1 MKKLATILCAAVL
14 ATTLV
19 ACGGGAQSSTASTA
33 TSAAI
38 TSSESSFTG
47 SWRTCTMVTDGIT
60 IWGDF
65 SSMYGSDGGW
75 TIDVMDNGTA
85 NMVMGDQSTTV
96 NWSAKGNVITFTN
109 GLGKGEDLVATLDGD
124 VLSANMNME
133 DSDSS
138 ISFSRDGTTSDL
150 PDVSPAGAQPIT
162 SADALVGTWKLTA
175 AFSDTVNMYGPDGA
189 LAKRL
194 GVSDTM
200 VFNPKGKGSLMG
212 FDFTWTTDAAGTSFE
227 SVMADAPVEVLAVD
241 GGIIFSFGQG
251 STYLYSK

>member
-1 MKKLATILCAAVL
+1 MKKLATILCTAVL

-162 SADALVGTWKLTA
+162 SADALVGSWKLTA

-227 SVMADAPVEVLAVD
+227 SAMADAPVEVLAVD
-241 GGIIFSFGQG
+241 GGIIFSFGEG